1 MGQGK
6 TMGDSSRRIRLCTGV
21 SLSVLILVLSAS
33 GSVYAQSAD
42 DAKLK
47 ALQAQIDQLQRTVNE
62 LKAAQS
68 QTANEAKAAKKQ
80 ASEAEAQ
87 AANAKATAADAHA
100 KSRKA
105 PAILGLG
112 DIDSNGHRF
121 LEKKPG
127 KDLTFYTPGGEIT
140 AYGQLDVSF
149 DGATKDAKG
158 LPVAPFVPV
167 PPFLAP
173 GGGDSPNGNFG
184 WMPDIST
191 NISYLGVRGF
201 QRLPMH
207 DFRFVYQFEAGIDIS
222 VTPGTKQSNSNLSNQ
237 VNGAL
242 FSRNSYIGLAS
253 SQWGAIKIGK
263 TDAPYKN
270 STAAF
275 NPFVG
280 TWGDYAVIMG
290 NSGGD
295 NRVEFGTRVSHAIWY
310 ESPKFLGGF
319 QFNALFSPG
328 QNRANDSSNLPAGES
343 DCAGNNDPTSGGLP
357 NISCAD
363 GAFSNLLSANLS
375 YTNGPFYMTAATEW
389 HQNVNRSSDLWGAYG
404 VPFLPPG
411 GVPSG
416 QNCSVFA
423 TNTTPA
429 TVVPING
436 AIAQQ
441 QCLEDTANEWAAKGG
456 MMYQFASKTTVGGI
470 VEYLHRDVPADLAF
484 QNERTRWGTWLVVSQ
499 ELGHDDSL
507 HFGWAHAFASPGN
520 PGQHN
525 DTTLVTSNGAV
536 YGPNQNKSDMVTAE
550 WKHKFSENLIW
561 YNVVAAT
568 FNGPDAHY
576 DLGAGG
582 RSVTT
587 DCHDATA
594 APGGLT
600 STPHCWTGTTLVGVS
615 TGLQWRF

>member
-6 TMGDSSRRIRLCTGV
+6 IMGNLSRRMRLCAGV
-21 SLSVLILVLSAS
+21 SLSALILVLSTG
-33 GSVYAQSAD
+33 GSANAQLAD

-62 LKAAQS
+62 WKAAQS

-100 KSRKA
+100 KSHKA

-140 AYGQLDVSF
+140 AYGQLDVSL
-149 DGATKDAKG
+149 DGATKNAKSG
-158 LPVAPFVPV
+158 PFITDSDGNVNGPV
-167 PPFLAP
+167 
-173 GGGDSPNGNFG
+173 GNFG
-184 WMPDIST
+184 WMADIST

-207 DFRFVYQFEAGIDIS
+207 DFNFVYQLEAGVDIS
-222 VTPGTKQSNSNLSNQ
+222 VTPGLKQDNSKLSNQ
-237 VNGAL
+237 VNGGL
-242 FSRNSYIGLAS
+242 FFRNTYIGLAS

-275 NPFVG
+275 NPFSG
-280 TWGDYAVIMG
+280 TWGDYQVIMG

-295 NRVEFGTRVSHAIWY
+295 NRVEFGTRIPHAIWY
-310 ESPKFLGGF
+310 ESPTISGF
-319 QFNALFSPG
+319 QFNVLWSPG
-328 QNRANDSSNLPAGES
+328 QTRNNDSSNIPAGES
-343 DCAGNNDPTSGGLP
+343 DCSGNNDPTSGGNPL
-357 NISCAD
+357 ISCSD
-363 GAFSNLLSANLS
+363 GAFNNAVSANLS
-375 YTNGPFYMTAATEW
+375 YTNGPLYMTVAGEW
-389 HQNVNRSSDLWGAYG
+389 HQSVNRQSDLAGAYG
-404 VPFLPPG
+404 VPFNNPG

-416 QNCSVFA
+416 QDCSAFLTA
-423 TNTTPA
+423 P
-429 TVVPING
+429 G
-436 AIAQQ
+436 AVSGALAQQ
-441 QCLEDTANEWAAKGG
+441 QCIEDVASEYAAKAGI
-456 MMYQFASKTTVGGI
+456 MYQFATKTTVGGI
-470 VEYLHRDVPADLAF
+470 VEYLHRSVPGDLSF
-484 QNERTRWGTWLVVSQ
+484 QNERQRWGTWLVVSQ
-499 ELGHDDSL
+499 ELSPLDSL
-507 HFGWAHAFASPGN
+507 YFGWAHAFASPGN

-525 DTTLVTSNGAV
+525 DSTLVTANGAAF
-536 YGPNQNKSDMVTAE
+536 GPNQNQADMVTAE
-550 WKHKFSENLIW
+550 WKHKLSDNLIW
-561 YNVVAAT
+561 YNIVAAT

-587 DCHDATA
+587 DCHDATGVS
-594 APGGLT
+594 GGLT
-600 STPHCWTGTTLVGVS
+600 SAPHCWTGTTLVGVS